1 MQKKIT
7 LSVNDAIWNTFHDY
21 CEENDIMISK
31 RIERLVGKHLHEL
44 NYRGKS
50 GLKLGGKN

>member
-7 LSVNDAIWNTFHDY
+7 LSVNDEVWSGFHDY

-31 RIERLVGKHLHEL
+31 RIERLVKKHLEEL
-44 NYRGKS
+44 KFKS
-50 GLKLGGKN
+50 SGGKRK